1 MKTLLFSLALI
12 LSLNVFAQDKS
23 KTPFLRVFNLDGK
36 KIAKGRL
43 VQVTDSTLTL
53 RKNKETIDVIFSDIG
68 IIKTKRSFGNNV
80 LTGAGIGAGTVGLF
94 GAISSPGSG
103 YFSYGPGQGL
113 GAGILI
119 GAPFGAA
126 AGGLLGLFK
135 NRKTIEIN
143 GNEEQWK
150 AFKNLFTP

>member
-12 LSLNVFAQDKS
+12 LSFNVFAQEKS

-53 RKNKETIDVIFSDIG
+53 RKNKETVNVIFSDVG

-80 LTGAGIGAGTVGLF
+80 LTGAGIGAGTVGLL
-94 GAISSPGSG
+94 GAVSSGDKG
-103 YFSYGPGQGL
+103 FFQYGPGQGL
-113 GAGILI
+113 GVGILI
-119 GAPFGAA
+119 GAPLGSA

-143 GNEEQWK
+143 GNKEQWK
-150 AFKNLFTP
+150 AFKNLFTQ